1 MPTVISHLCGGFFSE
16 HRGSLFLFL
25 LISQV
30 FHGFYHICF
39 SLDLTVRLSNS
50 FPTNYLN
57 LPQIL
62 SILFGFF
69 ANLSI
74 YFSNSSSQ
82 NTGTRHKSLAVLS
95 SFIFYSSIIKARSI
109 KKGLPQFVL
118 VSENNTLII
127 PVTAARCLQR
137 GYMGTAWYLDFR
149 DVFWKGNTEPSL
161 GGRVMSW
168 SQLPSAQILAFPEAS
183 YSWKASEAW
192 KKSSSR
198 VLCLPAGIQMSPWK
212 MKLSKNYLFLLP
224 AYFFF

>member
-1 MPTVISHLCGGFFSE
+1 MADFQRFWLILAGGRQIPINAARSSLSMGDGLSQFLGILTVRNTFLMPTVISHLCGVFFSE

-95 SFIFYSSIIKARSI
+95 SCIFYSSIIIARSI

-137 GYMGTAWYLDFR
+137 GYMGTA
-149 DVFWKGNTEPSL
+149 
-161 GGRVMSW
+161 
-168 SQLPSAQILAFPEAS
+168 
-183 YSWKASEAW
+183 
-192 KKSSSR
+192 
-198 VLCLPAGIQMSPWK
+198 
-212 MKLSKNYLFLLP
+212 
-224 AYFFF
+224 